1 MAEPTEIQDTSAVSN
16 FLKFGDRSSAYP
28 WFQEPHVPAISFQ
41 TAAELLVWA
50 LSESIVP
57 YGPVQVRDF
66 LADAIVLDG
75 LPDAVNPYAAV
86 VRRRIDEGRDKN
98 VEDAWTGAAA
108 VAAGLP
114 IVTYDKAG
122 FLEFVPLGL
131 DLRLLH
137 DS

>member
-1 MAEPTEIQDTSAVSN
+1 MAAPTELQDTSSVSN

-57 YGPVQVRDF
+57 YGPVQVRAF
-66 LADAIVLDG
+66 LADAVILDG
-75 LPDAVNPYAAV
+75 LPDAVNPYAMV
-86 VRRRIDEGRDKN
+86 VRRRTDEGRAKN
-98 VEDAWTGAAA
+98 VEDAWTGATAIA
-108 VAAGLP
+108 TGLP
-114 IVTYDKAG
+114 IVTCDKTG
-122 FLEFVPLGL
+122 FLEFLPLGL
-131 DLRLLH
+131 QLRLLH